1 MHMTKESL
9 IKGVKAISGFIFLLL
24 VVFSCN
30 AQKKYMENN
39 QVTYKIIFGDGF
51 NNDTIK
57 LSINNMVVFQK
68 DNLLSDKSD
77 GVTNCWVNI
86 SQEKKH
92 FFVSTSQDKDLKQ
105 IGSIFDEIKL
115 RLNYKGKTNNF
126 QVNKKDGMYIV
137 VSDDGKGNLTFSQ
150 NKDKPI
156 FD

>member
-1 MHMTKESL
+1 MTKESL
-9 IKGVKAISGFIFLLL
+9 IKEVNVISGFVFLLL

-57 LSINNMVVFQK
+57 LSINGMIVFQK
-68 DNLLSDKSD
+68 DNFLSDKSD

-86 SQEKKH
+86 SEEKEH
-92 FFVSTSQDKDLKQ
+92 FFVSTSQDKNLKQ
-105 IGSIFDEIKL
+105 IGLIFDEIKL
-115 RLNYKGKTNNF
+115 NLSYKGKTTDF

-137 VSDDGKGNLTFSQ
+137 VSDDRKGNLTFSQ
-150 NKDKPI
+150 SKDRPV

>member
-1 MHMTKESL
+1 MHMTKENL

-39 QVTYKIIFGDGF
+39 QVSYKIIFGDGF
-51 NNDTIK
+51 NNDPIK
-57 LSINNMVVFQK
+57 LSINGIVVFQK

-77 GVTNCWVNI
+77 GVTNCWVHI
-86 SQEKKH
+86 SQEKEH

-105 IGSIFDEIKL
+105 IGLISDEIKL
-115 RLNYKGKTNNF
+115 SLCYKEKTNEF
-126 QVNKKDGMYIV
+126 QINKKDGMYIV
-137 VSDDGKGNLTFSQ
+137 ISDDGKGNLTFSQ
-150 NKDKPI
+150 SKDKPI